1 MYITAFVTAGRK
13 KEAEKIARSLVEK
26 RLAACVGVVPGV
38 NSFFRWQGR
47 IENCRE
53 YLLVIKTK
61 KSLFQRLAKEVKACH
76 SYTVPEIVA
85 LPVLTGTKEYLAWI
99 NESVG
104 NAV

>member
-1 MYITAFVTAGRK
+1 MYITVFVTAGRK
-13 KEAEKIARSLVEK
+13 MEAEKIARRLVEK
-26 RLAACVGVVPGV
+26 RLAACVNIIPGI

-61 KSLFQRLAKEVKACH
+61 RSLFQRLAKEVKSCH
-76 SYTVPEIVA
+76 SYSVPEIIA
-85 LPVLTGTKEYLAWI
+85 LPVIAGTKEYLAWI